1 MGIWSFYFIMNC
13 MSCIQHRADLVY
25 YFSRQ
30 HFKRKIKLVGKKC
43 NSYRIRPQ
51 SCDFCFWASI
61 ERSFLF
67 WFYWKQQK
75 VLSSFNVLSWAR
87 QHLVW
92 ASCFWFW
99 LCSWHCK
106 LCIIFLIGNEIK
118 IKVYRVASTNADFIV
133 LSVSKTEFFCNVN
146 VLGVHNRVYIRWL
159 SLTLKLTNIC

>member
-1 MGIWSFYFIMNC
+1 MNC
-13 MSCIQHRADLVY
+13 MSCIQHTADLVY

-106 LCIIFLIGNEIK
+106 LCIIFLMRKHQLKECLMLCIYFYVCH
-118 IKVYRVASTNADFIV
+118 VYWWLHWLQNTNQWMFGR
-133 LSVSKTEFFCNVN
+133 
-146 VLGVHNRVYIRWL
+146 LGQNWQHENWYIM
-159 SLTLKLTNIC
+159 